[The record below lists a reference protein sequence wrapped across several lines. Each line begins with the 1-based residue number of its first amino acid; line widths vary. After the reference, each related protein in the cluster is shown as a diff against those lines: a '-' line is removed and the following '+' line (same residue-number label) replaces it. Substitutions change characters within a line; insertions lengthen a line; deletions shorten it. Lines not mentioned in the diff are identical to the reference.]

1 MGKRKLE
8 TSECCDPFESGRRI
22 HKSNKKKISSVKKIS
37 PTLLKSFQEYFP
49 ELELHSQSLIC
60 LYCRFLANNKIKDL
74 QAKNDQD
81 DEMDDADND
90 KMLEDDTMMSISVSV
105 VPELS
110 DMNEKQDVEENA
122 SSYTVQS
129 CTTGPSPTE
138 VQVADLNYHFHSLLK
153 TPIRIAHKTQPRR
166 IQKKWKEVNKSMKK
180 KFGRF
185 TGRPL
190 PKESCNHCD
199 DLLTDLVKKFESLD
213 LKKDKYL
220 CLTSVPRRFGE
231 SEIIKKIEKVAPF
244 IKRSIHILVKLKI
257 GFKTFTFFYC
267 SN

>member
-8 TSECCDPFESGRRI
+8 TSECCDSFESGRRI

-81 DEMDDADND
+81 DEDND
-90 KMLEDDTMMSISVSV
+90 EMLEDDTMMSMSVLDV
-105 VPELS
+105 QELS
-110 DMNEKQDVEENA
+110 DMNEKQDMEENA

-153 TPIRIAHKTQPRR
+153 TPLRIKSNHEEFKRNERR
-166 IQKKWKEVNKSMKK
+166 
-180 KFGRF
+180 
-185 TGRPL
+185 
-190 PKESCNHCD
+190 
-199 DLLTDLVKKFESLD
+199 LL
-213 LKKDKYL
+213 
-220 CLTSVPRRFGE
+220 
-231 SEIIKKIEKVAPF
+231 KV
-244 IKRSIHILVKLKI
+244 
-257 GFKTFTFFYC
+257 
-267 SN
+267 